1 VLAAHISWQDGT
13 ARSFAEPL
21 DERCEIGQAS
31 YAIIGHLFQM
41 FSATAHQ
48 PVERKRVTTTAYRDM
63 ERFA

>member
-1 VLAAHISWQDGT
+1 
-13 ARSFAEPL
+13 
-21 DERCEIGQAS
+21 
-31 YAIIGHLFQM
+31 M